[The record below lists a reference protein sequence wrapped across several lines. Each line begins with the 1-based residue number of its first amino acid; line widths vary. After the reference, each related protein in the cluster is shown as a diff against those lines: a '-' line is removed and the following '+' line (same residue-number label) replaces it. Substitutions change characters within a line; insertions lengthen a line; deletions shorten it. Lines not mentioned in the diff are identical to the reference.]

1 MSEERGRWEVGDTL
15 ELLLKGFLLKV
26 FARGISDALISH
38 LWFCWCHVKSWP
50 CQNVTQSNETR
61 SVG

>member
-26 FARGISDALISH
+26 LQEA
-38 LWFCWCHVKSWP
+38 
-50 CQNVTQSNETR
+50 
-61 SVG
+61 SVML